1 MHKTLAE
8 IANIVNGEV
17 VGDEDLVITGLSG
30 IQEAREGDL
39 TFLANSKYISL
50 SRNTKATAIITSRDI
65 KISGKSVIRTDNP
78 SVAFADLI
86 TAMTGDDVHPFKGI
100 HKAAF
105 IAGDCEIGKNVSI
118 GPYAI
123 VESQAK
129 ISNNTII
136 YGGSYVGHHTTIGDD
151 CLIYPNITIREHVN
165 IGSRVIVHSGTVIG
179 SDGFGYIQ
187 VDDAH
192 KKIPQ
197 IGTVTIEDDV
207 EIGANV
213 AIDRARFDRTVI
225 GRGTKIDNLV
235 QVAHNVVMG
244 ENCIIISQVGIS
256 GSVNIGKGSYLL
268 GQAGITGHLTI
279 GERSIVFSQS
289 ALGKSIPPQSHV
301 SGSPARSHA
310 EAKRVFA
317 STQKLPRYIKI
328 IQDLLKRVQKLEAKN
343 D

>member
-17 VGDEDLVITGLSG
+17 VGDKNLVITGLSG
-30 IQEAREGDL
+30 IQEAKEGDL
-39 TFLANSKYISL
+39 TFLANSKYIPL
-50 SRNTKATAIITSRDI
+50 SSKTKATAIITSRDI
-65 KISGKSVIRTDNP
+65 EITGKSVIRTDNP
-78 SVAFADLI
+78 SLAFADLI
-86 TAMTGDDVHPFKGI
+86 KTMTGDDVHPFAGI
-100 HKAAF
+100 HEAAF
-105 IAGDCEIGKNVSI
+105 VADDCTVGKNVSI
-118 GPYAI
+118 GPFAI
-123 VESQAK
+123 IENKAK
-129 ISNNTII
+129 IGDNTII
-136 YGGSYVGHHTTIGDD
+136 YGGSYIGHHAVIGDD
-151 CLIYPNITIREHVN
+151 CLIYPNVTIREQVS
-165 IGSRVIVHSGTVIG
+165 IGNHVIVHSGTVIG

-187 VDDAH
+187 VDGAH

-197 IGTVTIEDDV
+197 IGTVAIEDDV

-213 AIDRARFDRTVI
+213 AIDRARFDQTII
-225 GRGTKIDNLV
+225 GQGTKIDNLV

-244 ENCIIISQVGIS
+244 EDCIIISQVGIS

-279 GERSIVFSQS
+279 GEGSIVYSQC

-301 SGSPARSHA
+301 SGSPARPHN

-317 STQKLPRYIKI
+317 ATQKLPQYIKI
-328 IQDLLKRVQKLEAKN
+328 IQDLQKRVQELEAKN